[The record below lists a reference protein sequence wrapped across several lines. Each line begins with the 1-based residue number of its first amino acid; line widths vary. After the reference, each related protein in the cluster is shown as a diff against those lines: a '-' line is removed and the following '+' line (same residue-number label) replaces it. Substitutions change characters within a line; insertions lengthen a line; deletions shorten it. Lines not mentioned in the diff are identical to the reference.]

1 MPIYDFQCPAC
12 GHRFEQLVKHGEA
25 AACPACGAGETQ
37 RQFPLSATVSTG
49 RTRARALA
57 VARSKAGATKRE
69 KDRAHQ
75 EYLRK
80 HAEDHGG

>member
-1 MPIYDFQCPAC
+1 MPIYDFQCGGC
-12 GHRFEQLVKHGEA
+12 GHRFEQLVRQGEVPACPRCGA
-25 AACPACGAGETQ
+25 AAPQ

-49 RTRARALA
+49 RTRAKALA
-57 VARSKAGATKRE
+57 VARSKASATKRE
-69 KDRAHQ
+69 KDHAHQ